1 MPETFWRSVSKS
13 FSEKKI
19 SSGKKVVSVYEDIS
33 CFTEGK
39 ITESQVLKSKGMS
52 GKRDVC

>member
-33 CFTEGK
+33 CLTEGK
-39 ITESQVLKSKGMS
+39 ITESQVLKSEGMS
-52 GKRDVC
+52 GKRDVW